1 MAIGTKERTE
11 LRDEI
16 TSQGYSW
23 EYIDEWQPKITLYRH
38 CDKLSPDGAMVS
50 PLGAALKNVPGNPD
64 FVNKKAKIGLF
75 AWKPS
80 EACTCRWCNERNSL
94 APKEEPEQ
102 EVEEPTFSGTATE
115 VLTQMGQTKQ
125 SRRKMGP
132 HFQSDS

>member
-1 MAIGTKERTE
+1 
-11 LRDEI
+11 
-16 TSQGYSW
+16 
-23 EYIDEWQPKITLYRH
+23 
-38 CDKLSPDGAMVS
+38 MVS

-75 AWKPS
+75 AWRPS
-80 EACTCRWCNERNSL
+80 ETCTCRWCNERNSL